1 MPSPDHFL
9 YIESSENN
17 FLPRQ
22 SPPAGWKYIVV
33 AIAYFVTAILS
44 DYFTTYPETG
54 STPIW
59 IAGGVG
65 VGLIC
70 IWGDSLWWALL
81 IGILGAEIFIYQSW
95 LGIPELILTFTI
107 TAIST
112 LGKLFAVYLIR
123 LSVGSYQFICHIEST
138 IKFIAYGCFL
148 SHLPV
153 AVLCS
158 LIICLLGKA
167 PWELYFD
174 ISFTWWLSDSFGI
187 LVFTPLI
194 IAWNNYFSGF
204 LVKINHRYWQT
215 IIIVAL
221 TIIIIYYVSIGYN
234 VEYLFI
240 PLLVWTVF
248 QFQELGGTLLTFII
262 TISLAVTTI
271 KGNSSFSQDNIRS
284 SLLFLQSFIAC
295 IAITTL
301 VLSAVLNEKNQTE
314 KDLASANEDLRA
326 TNLQLKNLTKQQRED
341 RLQREKILV
350 EYNKALKT
358 QLNLAQA
365 KEKAESVAK
374 AKSEFLA
381 NMSHEIRT
389 PMNGVIGMAQLLSLT
404 HLNEEQKTYVHTIID
419 SGETLLTI
427 INDILDFS
435 KIESGNLQLEE
446 RPFAF
451 REIIKTIVNL
461 LSPQAEKN
469 NIQISCFIAPQ
480 IPSNL
485 LGDSIR
491 FRQILLNLMGNSIK
505 FTQVGRINVYAEIK
519 NVYSQQEWQEY
530 EIMIRVEDTGVG
542 IECDRLSYLFKP
554 FSQADNSITRKYG
567 GTGLGLAISK
577 TLINLMGGTI
587 WVESNGNIG
596 GFPPE
601 NWFYHRPEKQPGST
615 FYFTFRAKEVL
626 KCYLTSKNSSFIVE
640 DLDNIKPSNLKI
652 LLAEDN
658 LVNQKVTLS
667 FLKKLGY
674 SADIAKNGLEVL
686 NKIENNNYD
695 IILMDVQMPEMDGLT
710 TTKKIRKMSIKQP
723 FIIALTANALDQDQQ
738 MCLFAGMNDY
748 IRKPVKIDELNQA
761 ILKIK
766 S

>member
-1 MPSPDHFL
+1 M
-9 YIESSENN
+9 
-17 FLPRQ
+17 PRQ
-22 SPPAGWKYIVV
+22 SLPAVWKYIIV

-59 IAGGVG
+59 IAGGIG

-70 IWGDSLWWALL
+70 IWGDALWWALL

-95 LGIPELILTFTI
+95 LGISELILTLTI

-112 LGKLFAVYLIR
+112 LGKLLAVYLIK
-123 LSVGSYQFICHIEST
+123 LSVGSYQFISRIENT

-153 AVLCS
+153 AFLCA
-158 LIICLLGKA
+158 LVICLLGKA

-174 ISFTWWLSDSFGI
+174 IALTWWLSDAFGI
-187 LVFTPLI
+187 LVFAPLI

-204 LVKINHRYWQT
+204 LVKVNRCYWQSV
-215 IIIVAL
+215 IIVAL

-234 VEYLFI
+234 VEYLLI

-248 QFQELGGTLLTFII
+248 KFQELGGTLLTLII
-262 TISLAVTTI
+262 AITLGVTTLN
-271 KGNSSFSQDNIRS
+271 GNTSFSQDNIRG

-314 KDLASANEDLRA
+314 KDLALANENLRA
-326 TNLQLKNLTKQQRED
+326 KNLQLKDLSKQQRED
-341 RLQREKILV
+341 RRQREKILV

-358 QLNLAQA
+358 QLNLAKA
-365 KEKAESVAK
+365 KEKAEIVAK

-404 HLNEEQKTYVHTIID
+404 HLNEEQQTYVHTIID

-451 REIIKTIVNL
+451 REVVKTIINL

-469 NIQISCFIAPQ
+469 NIRISCFIASQ

-505 FTQVGRINVYAEIK
+505 FTHVGSIKIYADIK
-519 NVYSQQEWQEY
+519 NAYSQQGWQEY
-530 EIMIRVEDTGVG
+530 EIIIKVEDSGVG
-542 IECDRLSYLFKP
+542 IERDRLSYLFQP

-587 WVESNGNIG
+587 WVESNGNVG

-601 NWFYHRPEKQPGST
+601 NWFYHREEKQPGST

-626 KCYLTSKNSSFIVE
+626 KCYLTSKKSFCIIE
-640 DLDNIKPSNLKI
+640 NLDNIKPSNLQI

-686 NKIENNNYD
+686 NKIENKTYD

-710 TTKKIRKMSIKQP
+710 TTKKIREMSIKQP

-748 IRKPVKIDELNQA
+748 IRKPVKINELNQA

-766 S
+766 N